1 MLHKP
6 KPEELFVYTQKS
18 MTSKR
23 GIQRKFLE
31 CYCEF
36 NEMKPYEAQDLISLA
51 AVEKAP
57 TDAVFRTGGFHKG
70 KFTPGRWVCAWELS
84 PNNPMIIW
92 SHERIKQ
99 EAADYDKRKSERT
112 TKRRV
117 TKV

>member
-18 MTSKR
+18 MTQGR

-57 TDAVFRTGGFHKG
+57 TDAVFRTGGF
-70 KFTPGRWVCAWELS
+70 
-84 PNNPMIIW
+84 
-92 SHERIKQ
+92 
-99 EAADYDKRKSERT
+99 Y
-112 TKRRV
+112 
-117 TKV
+117 